1 MTVDDRL
8 AKMGF
13 SKVYEDVRRVHYER
27 YDKEYRY
34 YHTVVIERRSVW
46 NEFRLQSYDE
56 NLIDKKSIGNTNVAL
71 STAELKLFLKKMKQ
85 KEYEYVKHRMIRI

>member
-1 MTVDDRL
+1 MTVDQKL
-8 AKMGF
+8 AKIGF

-27 YDKEYRY
+27 YDEKYKY

-56 NLIDKKSIGNTNVAL
+56 SLIDKKGIGNTNVAL
-71 STAELKLFLKKMKQ
+71 STYEVKLFLKKMKQ
-85 KEYEYVKHRMIRI
+85 KELEYARHRMWI

>member
-8 AKMGF
+8 AKIGF

-56 NLIDKKSIGNTNVAL
+56 NLIDNKSIGNTNVAL